1 MKTNIH
7 DTQEK
12 LRKGLNKAADVI
24 VSSMG
29 GKGRTVIIKQA
40 DQLTI
45 TKDGVSIA
53 KAIKLPDPV
62 EDIGAQLLISA
73 ADETVKQCGD
83 GTTLTSLLLREMVNA
98 TQTKEDYNKLAE
110 DVRLLKDYIK
120 AQSKELTTTEEI
132 YNIAKTS
139 SNDSYVASLIQDI
152 YNKTAFDTH
161 IELETTDE
169 HETSTTIDNGLKIN
183 TGFDHNWQI
192 NDPLNQQV
200 KFDDPTFYV
209 TTDPLHHASERIK
222 NIVRAAIEEEAPLV
236 FIADKYS
243 REFMNFIQQQVMHA
257 RAKIL
262 TLRLSEFFGEDKF
275 HQYMNI
281 KTYLTKHSTANS
293 IVSNPYY
300 TIISNDEHNGIEERL
315 EELKS
320 LSETALDP
328 LDAKNYKKLYH
339 QLSGTIATI
348 WVGGRT
354 KEEIKELYDRIED
367 AVGAVRTAIDQGYVV
382 GMGKIMF
389 HYRNTHC
396 HFPQIWGKPF
406 QTILDNAQVT
416 IEEDLDSSK
425 ILHIE
430 LGVDLNTGAVIN
442 LLEAG
447 IIDPTLTLLTALDNA
462 LANTKLV
469 LNTKYILHNEL
480 QESNSTSIFR

>member
-53 KAIKLPDPV
+53 KSIKLPDPV

-73 ADETVKQCGD
+73 ANETVKACGD

-98 TQTKEDYNKLAE
+98 TKTKQDYDKLANEVE
-110 DVRLLKDYIK
+110 DLKDFILS
-120 AQSKELTTTEEI
+120 QSKELTTTEEI

-139 SNDSYVASLIQDI
+139 SNDPYVAVLIQDI
-152 YNKTAFDTH
+152 YNQTAFDTH
-161 IELETTDE
+161 IELETTE
-169 HETSTTIDNGLKIN
+169 ENETTTSIDKGLKIN

-200 KFDDPTFYV
+200 KFDDPTFYL
-209 TTDPLHHASERIK
+209 TMDPLHHASERIK
-222 NIVRAAIEEEAPLV
+222 NIVRAAIEEDAPLV

-243 REFMNFIQQQVMHA
+243 REFINFIQQQVIHS

-262 TLRLSEFFGEDKF
+262 TLRLSEFFGEDKY

-281 KTYLTKHSTANS
+281 KTYLTKQSTADS

-300 TIISNDEHNGIEERL
+300 TIISNNEHNGIEERL

-320 LSETALDP
+320 LSSTAIDP

-367 AVGAVRTAIDQGYVV
+367 AVGAVRTAIDQGYVL
-382 GMGKIMF
+382 GMGKIMLWF
-389 HYRNTHC
+389 ASHGCHY
-396 HFPQIWGKPF
+396 PLIWKQPF
-406 QTILDNAQVT
+406 ETILVNAQLVEFELNDKASL
-416 IEEDLDSSK
+416 IETGYDLD
-425 ILHIE
+425 
-430 LGVDLNTGAVIN
+430 TGKAIN

-480 QESNSTSIFR
+480 QESDTQKIFR